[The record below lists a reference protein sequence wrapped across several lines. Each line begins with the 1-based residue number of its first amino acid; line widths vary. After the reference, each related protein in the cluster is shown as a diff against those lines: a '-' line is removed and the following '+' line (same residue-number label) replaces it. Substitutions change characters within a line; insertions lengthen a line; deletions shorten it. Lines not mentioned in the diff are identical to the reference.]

1 MLGVKVAGRF
11 AMACEVRTCF
21 RGDLS
26 LWPFSSVPSGARR
39 RLRLRIRTYYAV
51 VSAVSRVAC
60 LEVGMGDVRSDFCLE
75 AYRQRLSLIETM
87 FAKEAKIR

>member
-26 LWPFSSVPSGARR
+26 LWPFSSVPLGARR
-39 RLRLRIRTYYAV
+39 RLRLRI
-51 VSAVSRVAC
+51 AC
-60 LEVGMGDVRSDFCLE
+60 LEVDMGDVRSDFCLE